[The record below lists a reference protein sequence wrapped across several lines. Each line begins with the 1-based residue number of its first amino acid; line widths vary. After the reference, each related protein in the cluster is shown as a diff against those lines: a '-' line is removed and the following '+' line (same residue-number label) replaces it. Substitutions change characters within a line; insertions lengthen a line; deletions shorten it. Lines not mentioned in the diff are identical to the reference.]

1 MRRFLFIVLIVAGAC
16 NVWAQK
22 QQKPEK
28 LTTVNA
34 PENIAL
40 QEIRKSFSPPA
51 DFNLKSGG
59 VLNSDFQ
66 VEFVNFP
73 ENAKSAF
80 LYAISMYENLISSPV
95 PIRVQATWETLGT
108 NVLAF
113 TKPSSF
119 YKNFNGARLADVY
132 YPVALVEKLA
142 EKEFNGS
149 EPDIICSFNSNIDW
163 YTGTNGDGPSN
174 QYDLVTVVL
183 HEMVHGLGFA
193 GFFTVENGVGN
204 LKNSNGVPSIYDVYV
219 YNSMNQKISD
229 GSNFAMPSTALKNQL
244 ESEKL
249 LLKSNNEQTKEN
261 VYAPSRWNPGTSIYH
276 YHETGFDAGDANAL
290 MSRYV
295 FKGEAIHHPGDKTLA
310 LLAEF
315 GWKSLSIEGAEIK
328 DFETTC
334 EKLPVSVQVNSEL
347 DINMSS
353 VKLNFSTDNFATS
366 QTVNLTY
373 NSNSKQFEGEI
384 PLNDKSG
391 KFQYYYEAKSSS
403 NVLFT
408 CPDRAP
414 ERMYSFKIG
423 PDYNPPVLKHNP
435 EKLLTTSHPVLDLDA
450 IATDNVGIET
460 VKVEYKING
469 EIIEKVALSKMAA
482 DSYAGKIQL
491 PEGLEESDVV
501 EYRILAQD
509 NTARGNKR
517 YAPTTGYY
525 TVDVF
530 EPQSA
535 RTGYFTDFDAE
546 NNDFEISDFE
556 VTRPTGFS
564 NGNLHTVSPYPES
577 NIENE
582 KYNLIAQLKY
592 PIIIEENGLMSF
604 DEVVLVEPGED
615 GTTYTEEMF
624 WDFVIVEGSKNNGQS
639 WLPVTDGY
647 DSGSDALWNSY
658 FTNSLKSTVSEAS
671 GHENMFL
678 SQTINLTENTEFEA
692 GDTVLFRFRLA
703 SDKAVTGWGWA
714 IDNLSIQEVS
724 TDAGELAMSEKVSI
738 YPNPFKQSIY
748 VEGFGSDDV
757 SDVEIIVTDLY
768 GKTVFRETR
777 YDASYNRKMKIDLPN
792 VAPGVYMACIT
803 DNISNTITQ
812 KIIKN

>member
-22 QQKPEK
+22 QEKPEK

-40 QEIRKSFSPPA
+40 QETRKSFIPSE

-95 PIRVQATWETLGT
+95 PIRVQANWETMGT
-108 NVLAF
+108 NVLAS

-119 YKNFNGARLADVY
+119 YKNFSGARLADVY
-132 YPVALVEKLA
+132 YPVALVEKIS
-142 EKEFNGS
+142 EKEYNGS
-149 EPDIICSFNSNIDW
+149 EPDIICSFNSNMAW

-174 QYDLVTVVL
+174 QYDFVTVVM
-183 HEMVHGLGFA
+183 HELVHGLGFS

-204 LKNSNGVPSIYDVYV
+204 LKNSNGVPSVYDLYV
-219 YNSMNQKISD
+219 YNSMNQKVSD
-229 GSNFAMPSTALKNQL
+229 KSNFAMPSAALKNQL
-244 ESEKL
+244 ESENL
-249 LLKSNNEQTKEN
+249 LLKSSNEQTKEN
-261 VYAPSRWNPGTSIYH
+261 IYAPSKWNSGTSIYH
-276 YHETGFDAGDANAL
+276 YHESGFEHGDANAL
-290 MSRYV
+290 MSPYV

-315 GWKSLSIEGAEIK
+315 GWKTLSIEGAEIK
-328 DFETTC
+328 DFEETC
-334 EKLPVSVQVNSEL
+334 EKLPVSVKVDSEL

-353 VKLNFSTDNFATS
+353 VKLNYSTDNFTTS
-366 QTVNLTY
+366 KSVTLSY
-373 NSNSKQFEGEI
+373 NSNSKQFEGELPI
-384 PLNDKSG
+384 NNQKG
-391 KFQYYYEAKSSS
+391 KIQYYYEAQSS
-403 NVLFT
+403 NSILFT

-435 EKLLTTSHPVLDLDA
+435 EKLISTSHPVLDLDA

-460 VKVEYKING
+460 VQVEYKING
-469 EIIEKVALSKMAA
+469 EIIEKVALNKMAA
-482 DSYAGKIQL
+482 DSYAGKVQL
-491 PEGLEESDVV
+491 PVGLTENDVV
-501 EYRILAQD
+501 EYRVLAQD

-517 YAPTTGYY
+517 FLPTTGYY
-525 TVDVF
+525 AVEVF
-530 EPQSA
+530 EAQKP
-535 RTGYFTDFDAE
+535 RTGYYSNFDSD
-546 NNDFEISDFE
+546 NHDFEISDFE
-556 VTRPTGFS
+556 MTRPAGFS

-577 NIENE
+577 SIENE
-582 KYNLIAQLKY
+582 KYSLIAQLKY

-639 WLPVTDGY
+639 WLPVTEGY
-647 DSGSDALWNSY
+647 DSGVDDLWDSY
-658 FTNSLKSTVSEAS
+658 FSNSLKSTVSEAS

-678 SQTINLTENTEFEA
+678 AQTINLTANTEFEA
-692 GDTVLFRFRLA
+692 GDTVIFRFRLA

-714 IDNLSIQEVS
+714 IDNLSIQEVT
-724 TDAGELAMSEKVSI
+724 TDAADIAMTDKVAI

-748 VEGFGSDDV
+748 VDGFTSDDI
-757 SDVEIIVTDLY
+757 SDVDIIITDLY
-768 GKTVFRETR
+768 GKTVYRETR
-777 YDASYNRKMKIDLPN
+777 YDAAYNRKMKIDLPN

-803 DNISNTITQ
+803 DNGLNTITQ